1 MFCESRSTRKCMRR
15 HHELRTFLRYFRDNY
30 IDGVFEPALW
40 NVYTRDSDTRTNN
53 HVEGFHH
60 KWNKA
65 IGRNHPSVWLFIRK
79 LKDEQRLTDLSAIAA
94 EHGDPVPK
102 KRKKWRDLDKRVR
115 ALKQEYEDGRRPLDE
130 YWDAMAYA
138 VKQFN

>member
-1 MFCESRSTRKCMRR
+1 MALGYIPLAVVRNTFTMFCESRSTRKCMRR

-79 LKDEQRLTDLSAIAA
+79 LKDEQRLTSAPSQQSMEIRY
-94 EHGDPVPK
+94 PK
-102 KRKKWRDLDKRVR
+102 SERSGATLTSESE
-115 ALKQEYEDGRRPLDE
+115 L
-130 YWDAMAYA
+130 
-138 VKQFN
+138 